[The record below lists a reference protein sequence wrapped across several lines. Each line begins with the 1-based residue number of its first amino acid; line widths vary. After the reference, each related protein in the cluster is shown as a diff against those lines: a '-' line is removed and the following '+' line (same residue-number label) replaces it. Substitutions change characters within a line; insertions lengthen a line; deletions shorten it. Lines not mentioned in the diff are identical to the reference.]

1 MSARAPRRIRVWD
14 LPTRLFH
21 WLLALLT
28 IGSFVTVKAGGGL
41 MHWHARF
48 GYAILALLAFRLAW
62 GVVGPRHARFSSFVR
77 GPRAVLAYLRGRLP
91 DPAGHSPLAAL
102 SVLAMLAAL
111 AFQAVSGL
119 FADDEI
125 AFQGPLALKVTAEL
139 SGALTTWH
147 RRNEWV
153 LLALVGLHVAAV
165 LYWRVVR
172 GRDLVRPM
180 LGGDAWAGPDA
191 LPSRDDASTR
201 LRALAIAAACGAAV
215 AWLVRG

>member
-1 MSARAPRRIRVWD
+1 MWD

-28 IGSFVTVKAGGGL
+28 IGAFVTVKAGGGL

-62 GVVGPRHARFSSFVR
+62 GVVGDRHARFGSFVR
-77 GPRAVLAYLRGRLP
+77 GPRTVLAYLRGRLP
-91 DPAGHSPLAAL
+91 PTVAGHSPLAAPW
-102 SVLAMLAAL
+102 VLAMLAAL

-125 AFQGPLALKVTAEL
+125 AFQGPLAPRVTAEL
-139 SGALTTWH
+139 SVTLTTWH

-153 LLALVGLHVAAV
+153 LLGLVGLHLAAV
-165 LYWRVVR
+165 LYYRVAR
-172 GRDLVRPM
+172 GRDLVTPM
-180 LGGDAWAGPDA
+180 LGGDAWAASDEP
-191 LPSRDDASTR
+191 PSRDDIAMR
-201 LRALAIAAACGAAV
+201 LRALAIATACGAAV